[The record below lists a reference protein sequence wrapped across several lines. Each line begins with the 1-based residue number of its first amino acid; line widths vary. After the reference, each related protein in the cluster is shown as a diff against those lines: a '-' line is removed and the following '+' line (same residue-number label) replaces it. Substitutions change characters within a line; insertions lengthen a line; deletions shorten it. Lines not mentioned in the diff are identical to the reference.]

1 MNQSF
6 LKTCLLSGL
15 VLCGGFTV
23 LCFLEKQSVWIG
35 WLIGFCVM
43 LTLYLWRFH
52 PKTSPQ
58 KEAVLQSV
66 LSDQAKESLARQSV
80 PPLESLDS
88 TFPLQAQEQLLW
100 ADQMRTD
107 YYNSKPHLVYL
118 TNKRLVC
125 FEPDFSFS
133 QPVQALKITFLPDKI
148 KLQKN
153 NKTLMSFKV
162 ASPTAFEQAWSLAK
176 DHL

>member
-15 VLCGGFTV
+15 VLCGGFTI
-23 LCFLEKQSVWIG
+23 LCFLEKQSIWIG
-35 WLIGFCVM
+35 WLIGFCVI
-43 LTLYLWRFH
+43 LTLYLFRFH
-52 PKTSPQ
+52 PKNSPQ
-58 KEAVLQSV
+58 KKDVLQSV
-66 LSDQAKESLARQSV
+66 LSDQAKESLARQSI
-80 PPLESLDS
+80 PSFKSLSSD
-88 TFPLQAQEQLLW
+88 FPLQAEEHLLW

-125 FEPDFSFS
+125 FDSDFSFS
-133 QPVQALKITFLPDKI
+133 QPVQALQITFLPNKI

-153 NKTLMSFKV
+153 NKTLMTFQV
-162 ASPTAFEQAWSLAK
+162 ASPKAFEQAWSLAK
-176 DHL
+176 DHV